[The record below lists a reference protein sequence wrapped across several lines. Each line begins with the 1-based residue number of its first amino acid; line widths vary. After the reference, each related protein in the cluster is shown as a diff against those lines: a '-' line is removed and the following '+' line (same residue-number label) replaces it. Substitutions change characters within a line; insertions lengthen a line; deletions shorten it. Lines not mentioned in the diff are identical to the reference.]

1 MVLVKVNALLHS
13 MRMRISGL
21 CPRRVGEECDS
32 DRCSEGLGR
41 LDLFWYFG
49 VFGGCVLGRECVG
62 RRWENPSI
70 VMTMSTCDVE
80 DSYTI
85 SMRVA
90 NLN

>member
-41 LDLFWYFG
+41 LDLFWYLTCLG
-49 VFGGCVLGRECVG
+49 VVF
-62 RRWENPSI
+62 
-70 VMTMSTCDVE
+70 
-80 DSYTI
+80 
-85 SMRVA
+85 
-90 NLN
+90 